1 MKRYLNT
8 AITLCLL
15 LVSSITLADRDD
27 NRRGN
32 GRGPPDFVGQS
43 NSRGFERNRDY
54 RRDDRADYRDNR
66 YDRRDNDNDVNW
78 SVNLNIGARPFGYN
92 PYGYNMLGYRPEP
105 YSYRTRQ
112 PTVIY
117 QNNTYIREAP
127 TNGYILRPAPTTAYT
142 VHNTGRRGVSLLRDR
157 SGRCFERVTDNY
169 GNETRTELRS
179 SECNF

>member
-1 MKRYLNT
+1 MKRYLNSAF
-8 AITLCLL
+8 AIGLL
-15 LVSSITLADRDD
+15 LVSSIALADRDD

-32 GRGPPDFVGQS
+32 GRGPPAFVGHS
-43 NSRGFERNRDY
+43 DSRGFDRNRDY
-54 RRDDRADYRDNR
+54 RRDDRGDYRD
-66 YDRRDNDNDVNW
+66 YRRDDNDVNW

-117 QNNTYIREAP
+117 QNNTYIRQAP
-127 TNGYILRPAPTTAYT
+127 SNGYVVRPAPTTAYT
-142 VHNTGRRGVSLLRDR
+142 VHETGRPGISLLRDR
-157 SGRCFERVTDNY
+157 SGRCYERIVDRF

-179 SECNF
+179 SECRF

>member
-1 MKRYLNT
+1 MKRYLNS
-8 AITLCLL
+8 AFALGLL
-15 LVSSITLADRDD
+15 LVSTIALADRDD

-32 GRGPPDFVGQS
+32 GRGPPDFVGHS
-43 NSRGFERNRDY
+43 DSRGDGRGDNRNDDRSDY
-54 RRDDRADYRDNR
+54 REYRNDG
-66 YDRRDNDNDVNW
+66 RDNDDDVNW

-92 PYGYNMLGYRPEP
+92 PFGYNMLGYRPEP

-117 QNNTYIREAP
+117 QTNTYIREAP
-127 TNGYILRPAPTTAYT
+127 TNGYVVRPAPTTAYT
-142 VHNTGRRGVSLLRDR
+142 VHNTGRPGVSLLRDR